1 MTLPHKPNNTDTRVG
16 SNKGFT
22 LIELMVVVAIV
33 SILAV
38 IALPAYLNYVTRSKV
53 SEAMV
58 FAAEAKTAVS
68 EGFYST
74 RTIPPSNE
82 LAGLPY
88 ATSYNK
94 HDYISKLEIMSVN
107 PAPGTVEVTIKIP
120 GSKADGQVLQL
131 IPSTANPVMV
141 WICTSPD
148 DGRGVPLNQAPAN
161 CRG

>member
-1 MTLPHKPNNTDTRVG
+1 MSSPNTPNNTDAIVR
-16 SNKGFT
+16 SDKGFT
-22 LIELMVVVAIV
+22 LIELMVVIAVV

-53 SEAMV
+53 GEAMV
-58 FAAEAKTAVS
+58 FVAEAKTAVS

-107 PAPGTVEVTIKIP
+107 PAPGTVEVTIKMP
-120 GSKADGQVLQL
+120 GSKADGKVLQL
-131 IPSTANPVMV
+131 IPSTANPVMI
-141 WICTSPD
+141 WTCTSPD
-148 DGRGVPLNQAPAN
+148 DGRGVPLNQAPAS

>member
-1 MTLPHKPNNTDTRVG
+1 MTSPHTPNETDTRLG
-16 SNKGFT
+16 SDKGFT
-22 LIELMVVVAIV
+22 LIELMVVIAVV

-58 FAAEAKTAVS
+58 FVSEAKTAVS

-74 RTIPPSNE
+74 RKIPTSNE

-107 PAPGTVEVTIKIP
+107 PAPGTVVVTIKIP
-120 GSKADGQVLQL
+120 GSKAHEKVLQL
-131 IPSTANPVMV
+131 IPSTADPVMT
-141 WICTSPD
+141 WRCRSPT
-148 DGRGVPLNQAPAN
+148 DGTGVPLNQAPAN
-161 CRG
+161 CRD